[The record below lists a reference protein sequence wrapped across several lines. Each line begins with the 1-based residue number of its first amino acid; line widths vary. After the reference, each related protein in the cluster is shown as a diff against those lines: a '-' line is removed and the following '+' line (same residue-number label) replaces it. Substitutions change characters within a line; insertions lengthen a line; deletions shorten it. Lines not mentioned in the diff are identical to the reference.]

1 LHREEDLEDLKKEKE
16 AEIEALKK
24 AREDELKKWQE
35 EIEALK
41 KERDELQKILDEL
54 RARKPEL
61 EKLLQEQKDR
71 NAELEARKDKEE
83 SELDSKAA
91 ASVMSRM
98 RSLTKGYFKDFTPP
112 EDIDNFDEVRG
123 VDFSFNGLKYFISC
137 KNKII
142 KYQKN
147 EHDKTLKY
155 EKVKEIDVQGV

>member
-1 LHREEDLEDLKKEKE
+1 
-16 AEIEALKK
+16 
-24 AREDELKKWQE
+24 
-35 EIEALK
+35 
-41 KERDELQKILDEL
+41 
-54 RARKPEL
+54 
-61 EKLLQEQKDR
+61 
-71 NAELEARKDKEE
+71 
-83 SELDSKAA
+83 
-91 ASVMSRM
+91 MSRM

-155 EKVKEIDVQGV
+155 EKVKEIDVQGVQNIKCIENGDLAVAVYSDGKNMMWFYNENLEKLSTFDIRGSDGIKESKFPNFRLFCLF